1 MANYSFLTFFSFLS
15 VLLASS
21 SLLAN
26 ASPISGLDLGL
37 PEDCE
42 AQVLTKCTV
51 PNTVALTFD
60 DGPYVYLKQV
70 LDTLNEEGIKGT
82 FFFSASFLFCLW
94 FCVLTVVDSS
104 VPPRTHSR
112 WMYSLA
118 EHLPTPLLDP
128 QPTRPP
134 FTNAPHLSNQ
144 RASPPYTLTSPR
156 LTSPLRTDG
165 NNFAC
170 IYSEEIVPAVKY
182 AFETGHEIASHTWGH
197 KNLSTLS
204 WDEIHHEMF
213 LVERAL
219 EKIVGVTPALMRPP
233 FGEHNLLVRQA
244 SKLRGQTIVNW
255 DFDSEDAR
263 AASVE
268 EQKALYD
275 EVVARRPESILSLQ
289 HEVHES
295 SVYVPSRFVF
305 VGLGCADSVLSVA
318 FVASSC
324 VDSRS
329 CLFVPGRLPF
339 LQLPLDIHNR
349 SSPYSTAPHHT
360 RPLLDTP
367 DTQTPN
373 RDKQLRSP
381 PLRDQSPQ
389 RSRLQLCHCL

>member
-82 FFFSASFLFCLW
+82 FFF
-94 FCVLTVVDSS
+94 
-104 VPPRTHSR
+104 
-112 WMYSLA
+112 
-118 EHLPTPLLDP
+118 
-128 QPTRPP
+128 
-134 FTNAPHLSNQ
+134 N
-144 RASPPYTLTSPR
+144 
-156 LTSPLRTDG
+156 G

-295 SVYVPSRFVF
+295 SVFEVLPYAIKVLKEAGYNFVTVSECLGGIQPYQRVMEPSE
-305 VGLGCADSVLSVA
+305 
-318 FVASSC
+318 
-324 VDSRS
+324 
-329 CLFVPGRLPF
+329 
-339 LQLPLDIHNR
+339 
-349 SSPYSTAPHHT
+349 
-360 RPLLDTP
+360 
-367 DTQTPN
+367 
-373 RDKQLRSP
+373 RDETWV
-381 PLRDQSPQ
+381 
-389 RSRLQLCHCL
+389 CE